1 MDRPSKWRR
10 TNAVLSIADSP
21 ARAERTA
28 RSISWLRAI
37 RSGPGSEDRKGLV
50 LAGRALGPVLVAGAV
65 PLLPAGEVQ
74 GRVHRDPVEPGAEL
88 GAGVEAAERS
98 IRPQERLLDRVL
110 GALLVA
116 GDAPGEPE
124 QPRAVAHHQL
134 PESLGVSLSG
144 SFHQHGLV
152 AFHSILLDAASGERL
167 APIGLS
173 PGKPIAAPAR
183 LRRRNR
189 REPAC
194 NQSAGSTYYPSS
206 NVGFRAGG
214 MMNGRWR
221 VVASVLLAL
230 ASPLAARQQATAPA
244 RSERPAYRVERATSP
259 ITIDGVL
266 DEAAWQDAAV
276 VDVKYETRPKENLPP
291 DVKTETLLTYDGN
304 HLYVGFRA
312 HDPEPSAI
320 RAHLLDRD
328 RAFSDDF
335 VGIVLD
341 TFNDER
347 RAFEFFVNPLGV
359 QMDMFQDDVGG
370 TEDDTWDAIWL
381 SAGKINATGYAV
393 EIAIPWSSL
402 RFPRAEGEQT
412 WGFDALRFYPRSQRA
427 RISSHPLDRNI
438 SCYLCQAS
446 KMTGFSGVTPGKNI
460 EVAPT
465 ATAARTDRRSDFPD
479 GAYEEGDVES
489 DLGLTVKW
497 GITPNLTL
505 NAAVNPDF
513 SQVEADSAQLDV
525 NNQFA
530 LFFPEKRPFFLEGAD
545 FFDTPFDAVFTR
557 NVADPAWGVKLT
569 GKEGKNGLGVFASR
583 DDRTNLLIPGSNG
596 SAATSLD
603 FETSDAVLR
612 YRRDFGSSSALGVL
626 YTGREGDGYQNH
638 LAGIDGRYLFRGTS
652 SFRGQF
658 LRSRTEYPGSVRE
671 ISTSR
676 PELWRMTPTGS
687 PTITTPAIGSAMRA
701 TRTSDGTS
709 APTWAS
715 CRGSTTSSRW
725 PGSGTSG
732 TATGGGGRAPAS
744 AGTGIAA
751 RTRTGSSSRRSSRS
765 SPTSTVPGSRT
776 SSSMS
781 ASASD
786 SSTA

>member
-1 MDRPSKWRR
+1 
-10 TNAVLSIADSP
+10 
-21 ARAERTA
+21 
-28 RSISWLRAI
+28 
-37 RSGPGSEDRKGLV
+37 
-50 LAGRALGPVLVAGAV
+50 
-65 PLLPAGEVQ
+65 
-74 GRVHRDPVEPGAEL
+74 
-88 GAGVEAAERS
+88 
-98 IRPQERLLDRVL
+98 
-110 GALLVA
+110 
-116 GDAPGEPE
+116 
-124 QPRAVAHHQL
+124 
-134 PESLGVSLSG
+134 
-144 SFHQHGLV
+144 
-152 AFHSILLDAASGERL
+152 
-167 APIGLS
+167 
-173 PGKPIAAPAR
+173 
-183 LRRRNR
+183 
-189 REPAC
+189 
-194 NQSAGSTYYPSS
+194 
-206 NVGFRAGG
+206 
-214 MMNGRWR
+214 MNGRWR

-276 VDVKYETRPKENLPP
+276 VEAKYETRPKENLPP
-291 DVKTETLLTYDGN
+291 DVKTETLLTYDGD

-671 ISTSR
+671 DFDQPAGTLEDDAYWLSYDYNSR
-676 PELWRMTPTGS
+676 NWFGYARYEDVGRNFRADMGFMPRVDYKFSLAGLGHLWHGNWRGWTRASLSGDWDRREDQNGQLLEEELEVLANFNGPRQSYLEFDVGQRERFFNGVTFDETFTNTYAEIQPTGDLFLGLFLRIS
-687 PTITTPAIGSAMRA
+687 DEIDFANTQAGDVVQIEPTVRYNFGLHLRTVLSHVYQKLDVDRGNLFTANLTQLTTVYQFNVRTFLRAILQYTDIDRTPALYLSTVDDHTETLFSQLLFSYKLNPQTVLFVGYSDNSFGDQRIDL
-701 TRTSDGTS
+701 TRTD
-709 APTWAS
+709 
-715 CRGSTTSSRW
+715 
-725 PGSGTSG
+725 
-732 TATGGGGRAPAS
+732 
-744 AGTGIAA
+744 
-751 RTRTGSSSRRSSRS
+751 RTLFLKLGYAW
-765 SPTSTVPGSRT
+765 VP
-776 SSSMS
+776 
-781 ASASD
+781 
-786 SSTA
+786 